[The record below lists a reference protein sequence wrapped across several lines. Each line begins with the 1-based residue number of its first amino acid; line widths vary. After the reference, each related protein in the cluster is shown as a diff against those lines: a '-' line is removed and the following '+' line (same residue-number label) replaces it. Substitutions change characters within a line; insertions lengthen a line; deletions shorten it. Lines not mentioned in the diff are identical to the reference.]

1 MQTYNEYWVMIASQ
15 PVPVAAATPL
25 ATTVSDSPPATSVS
39 DSPPATSVSDSPP
52 ATTVGDSPPATS
64 VSDSPPA
71 SSGDGPAE
79 TTDSSI
85 PLKRA
90 ATADIMVRLHGKG

>member
-1 MQTYNEYWVMIASQ
+1 MQTYDEYWVMIASQ
-15 PVPVAAATPL
+15 LVPVAAVTPL
-25 ATTVSDSPPATSVS
+25 
-39 DSPPATSVSDSPP
+39 

-64 VSDSPPA
+64 VSDTPPA